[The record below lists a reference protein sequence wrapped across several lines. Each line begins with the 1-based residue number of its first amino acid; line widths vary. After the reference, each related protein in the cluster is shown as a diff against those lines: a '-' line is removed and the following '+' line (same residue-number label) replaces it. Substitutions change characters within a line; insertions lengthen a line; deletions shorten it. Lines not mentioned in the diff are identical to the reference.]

1 MPSAASVAQGSPAE
15 FETDGVPWLRVRP
28 LMVGR
33 GCDVLPDEERIGRA
47 AGVACAAARASD
59 VVDAIVVATAITRAA
74 AVVTCDP
81 GDLKRLADALGVK
94 LRLHVI

>member
-1 MPSAASVAQGSPAE
+1 
-15 FETDGVPWLRVRP
+15 
-28 LMVGR
+28 MVGR